1 MSFLNKL
8 LYAFVIF
15 WFRLLAFLP
24 IQLVFFLSELLTF
37 IVYYIIGYRRKVVE
51 TNLKN
56 SFPEKNEKEIERI
69 SRKYYR
75 HLSVMIVENVFLRFV
90 SKRKL
95 NKRIEFENIE
105 LLEQFYENQK
115 NIIIM
120 LGHFGNWE
128 YAACISRFSSY
139 KSAAVYKK
147 LTSPVFDK
155 IYYDIR
161 NHLGSEP
168 IEMAESFRK
177 VSALNN
183 ANDPFALIMVAD
195 QSPMQSDSQHWMRFM
210 NQDTGVFLGSEKL
223 AKRFDFP
230 VFYLH
235 LHRTRKGSYKGVFKL
250 ISDKPK
256 ESEPKKITE
265 KYFKYLEESIK
276 DNPRNWLW
284 SHRRWKNTPP
294 EKQSFI
300 ADIK

>member
-1 MSFLNKL
+1 MNSLNKL
-8 LYAFVIF
+8 LYIFVIF
-15 WFRLLAFLP
+15 GFRFLSLFP
-24 IQLVFFLSELLTF
+24 IKFVFFLSEILTI
-37 IVYYIIGYRRKVVE
+37 IVYHIIGYRRKVVRE
-51 TNLKN
+51 NLRK
-56 SFPEKNEKEIERI
+56 SFPEKSEREIEHI

-75 HLSVMIVENVFLRFV
+75 HLSIMVVENIFLRFV
-90 SKRKL
+90 SKRKMA
-95 NKRIEFENIE
+95 KRIKFENIQ
-105 LLEQFYENQK
+105 LLDEYYKQRK

-128 YAACISRFSSY
+128 YGASISRFCSY

-161 NHLGSEP
+161 NHLGSDP

-183 ANDPFALIMVAD
+183 SPDPFALLMVAD
-195 QSPMQSDSQHWMRFM
+195 QSPMQSDSQHWLKFL

-223 AKRFDFP
+223 AKRFDFS

-235 LHRTRKGSYKGVFKL
+235 LQRTSKGSYKGILKL
-250 ISDKPK
+250 ITDAPK
-256 ESEPKKITE
+256 ETKANHITE

-276 DNPRNWLW
+276 ENPRNWLW

-294 EKQSFI
+294 K
-300 ADIK
+300 K